1 MRTLVSR
8 SPRKGLPV
16 LSEAELA
23 EHGEF
28 LGAKPLHPARTGD
41 YLAYRDT
48 ALNAEVPYTEYWV
61 PNHHGVE

>member
-1 MRTLVSR
+1 M
-8 SPRKGLPV
+8 